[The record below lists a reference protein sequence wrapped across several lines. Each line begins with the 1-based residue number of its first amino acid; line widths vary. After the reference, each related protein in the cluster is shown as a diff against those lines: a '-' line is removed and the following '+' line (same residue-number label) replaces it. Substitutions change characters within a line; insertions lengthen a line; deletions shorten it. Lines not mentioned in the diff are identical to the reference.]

1 MSLVKIGF
9 FSLKDHT
16 GCSSFAIHAAN
27 YIAGGDNSVAVIEP
41 DTVLEP
47 QYADVQ
53 VEKNE
58 DGSFEFNNIH
68 FYPQGCMTEPTEDI
82 LIYDFGKVTI
92 FQKFDNNYDMLYLCT
107 SGDVSNISDIGEYLT
122 ESNAKCELILSG
134 ASKEEFQEFKN
145 NGYTCIAVSDKK
157 EMVCPY
163 DLAVKL
169 VLTLRR
175 KGIVDPVYHKD
186 WTYDALPFKK
196 EEVKEEKKSFFGSL
210 FGKRKKIKRQKKM
223 LLFKMLQLKLNLRE
237 KKQALQKKSI
247 M

>member
-27 YIAGGDNSVAVIEP
+27 YIAGGDNSVAIIEP

-82 LIYDFGKVTI
+82 LIYDFGKVKI
-92 FQKFDNNYDMLYLCT
+92 CPESGEKVIYLCEIHIYC
-107 SGDVSNISDIGEYLT
+107 VIY
-122 ESNAKCELILSG
+122 K
-134 ASKEEFQEFKN
+134 
-145 NGYTCIAVSDKK
+145 
-157 EMVCPY
+157 
-163 DLAVKL
+163 
-169 VLTLRR
+169 
-175 KGIVDPVYHKD
+175 
-186 WTYDALPFKK
+186 
-196 EEVKEEKKSFFGSL
+196 
-210 FGKRKKIKRQKKM
+210 
-223 LLFKMLQLKLNLRE
+223 
-237 KKQALQKKSI
+237 
-247 M
+247 